1 MSSRETLRRHHNIVT
16 GSSRR
21 RRPGFSQKI
30 AQQALFV
37 CWVITIVSIW
47 LATDH
52 GDDLSDDSFSTL
64 NYGPP
69 AIRRDAHQFLNHLSN
84 TNVSFNVQ
92 IHEQDP
98 IVDLSTVEALRP
110 ITYNNC
116 CIPAIQMGTANP
128 KDIKC
133 FGTCYTERACSDP
146 TYPYSSLEER
156 QKYGQLVT
164 LDTYE
169 TTLMKRRCLAEP
181 DWLIPNVTWCSKSAT
196 GIYGSNLSPG
206 CSLVS
211 DSHGGPWQHVF
222 IFPSAKLA
230 FCGIPKGW
238 HTKDTF
244 IIFVAIYSSSLTNSL
259 HSRSRHNKM
268 DTIRTLRRRGQR
280 LPLYSALQTRH

>member
-1 MSSRETLRRHHNIVT
+1 MNTNAFVKQCSTQRPNCQNHQTNHSIPQFGLLVGSAMISRETLGRYHNIDIST
-16 GSSRR
+16 NRR
-21 RRPGFSQKI
+21 RRHGFSQKI
-30 AQQALFV
+30 AQRALFV

-47 LATDH
+47 LATDD
-52 GDDLSDDSFSTL
+52 GDDLSDSSFNTL

-69 AIRRDAHQFLNHLSN
+69 VVRRDAHQFANQSN
-84 TNVSFNVQ
+84 KKVPFNIQ
-92 IHEQDP
+92 IHVQDP
-98 IVDLSTVEALRP
+98 IVNLPTTEALQP

-116 CIPAIQMGTANP
+116 CIPAILMGTANP

-133 FGTCYTERACSDP
+133 FGTCYNERACSDP

-156 QKYGQLVT
+156 KKHGQLVT

-169 TTLMKRRCLAEP
+169 TSLTKRRCLAEP
-181 DWLIPNVTWCSKSAT
+181 HWLIPNVTWCSKSAT

-244 IIFVAIYSSSLTNSL
+244 NF
-259 HSRSRHNKM
+259 
-268 DTIRTLRRRGQR
+268 
-280 LPLYSALQTRH
+280 